1 MLLACQFA
9 PIDGASHMILPAPVP
24 RSYKTPDAIARYKE
38 NARRSAL
45 ELTGETGACVQPTGA
60 ILFDGST
67 YQRPTGAIAPWLLGV
82 LYEPIVLKQ
91 QTIWTFQPALIGR
104 AVALSCLR
112 IGQQRVPP
120 WLFLRDRF
128 RDPFRLLFG
137 SGRLD
142 RGACLASIGV
152 RDLDDNSLDEQVR
165 LLRDLTSRLDLTS
178 YSADRP
184 VDYGPDPQAPWSYG
198 GE

>member
-9 PIDGASHMILPAPVP
+9 TLSGAGHMILPAPVP
-24 RSYKTPDAIARYKE
+24 RSYKTSDAIARHKE
-38 NARRSAL
+38 NARRNAL
-45 ELTGETGACVQPTGA
+45 DLAAETAACLQPTGA
-60 ILFDGST
+60 IAFDGVS
-67 YQRPTGAIAPWLLGV
+67 YQRPTGPIATWLLGV
-82 LYEPIVLKQ
+82 LYEPIVIAQ

-104 AVALSCLR
+104 VVALSCLR
-112 IGQQRVPP
+112 IGQQKVPP

-128 RDPFRLLFG
+128 RDPFRLMFG

-142 RGACLASIGV
+142 RSACLAGIGV
-152 RDLDDNSLDEQVR
+152 RDLADDSLDEQIR
-165 LLRDLTSRLDLTS
+165 LLKDLTGRLDLTV

-184 VDYGPDPQAPWSYG
+184 VDYGPDHQPSWATG